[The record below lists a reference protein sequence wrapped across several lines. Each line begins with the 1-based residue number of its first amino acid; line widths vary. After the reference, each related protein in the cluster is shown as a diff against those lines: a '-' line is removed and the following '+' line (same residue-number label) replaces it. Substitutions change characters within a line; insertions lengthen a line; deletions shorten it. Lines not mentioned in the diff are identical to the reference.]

1 MRYYRPRRY
10 SGIRFASPIA
20 YREQYYRDNP
30 QYKRAI
36 DNVDM
41 LCDRA
46 EERAVQ
52 LIDDLAKLRSAAG
65 QVLQAGGLKD
75 KWADDPQ
82 RLKKVIDWANVLMRQ
97 LEQWQIKGLF

>member
-1 MRYYRPRRY
+1 MRYYRPYR
-10 SGIRFASPIA
+10 GVRFANPIA
-20 YREQYYRDNP
+20 DRQQYNRDNP

-36 DNVDM
+36 DNVNM

-46 EERAVQ
+46 EEQAVR
-52 LIDDLAKLRSAAG
+52 LIDDLTKLRYASQ
-65 QVLQAGGLKD
+65 QVLQSGDAIKD

-82 RLKKVIDWANVLMRQ
+82 RLKKVIDWANVLMKQ